1 MFSSTSTAAYLG
13 AASLCRAG
21 KSLPYSPPQKTSLA
35 PTEVA
40 IEPEIPIIDP
50 HHHLWYMAELAHKK
64 PPPPDNVMARM
75 WTGLLPRYARYLL
88 DEFLADVRTGHRIN
102 ATVYMEAGSMYRIT
116 GPEKMRSVGEVE
128 FANGVAA
135 MSASGEFDAVKVCAG
150 IVGNVNLLLGDA
162 AQSVLEAHMAAGDG
176 RYRGVRNSVA
186 YDSNPRVLGSGGR
199 PHMLLDRQFRRGVS
213 QLRRYSLSL
222 DVFLLEPQLPE
233 LTDLAQ
239 AFSEVQ
245 IILNHVGEP
254 LGVAG
259 YVREERFP
267 IWRKNIHS
275 LAKLENVSV
284 KLGGLG
290 STPLQGFETFLANKP
305 ATSEQLAKEW
315 MPYIETCIDAFGV
328 NRCMFESDF
337 PPGSN
342 SCSYVV
348 LWNAFK
354 RIASRAS
361 NREKDALFSGTA
373 RRVYRLDV

>member
-1 MFSSTSTAAYLG
+1 
-13 AASLCRAG
+13 
-21 KSLPYSPPQKTSLA
+21 
-35 PTEVA
+35 
-40 IEPEIPIIDP
+40 
-50 HHHLWYMAELAHKK
+50 
-64 PPPPDNVMARM
+64 
-75 WTGLLPRYARYLL
+75 
-88 DEFLADVRTGHRIN
+88 
-102 ATVYMEAGSMYRIT
+102 MEAGSMYRIT